1 MIKVSNNQYK
11 KCQSYLKGE
20 TTQAEMHVL
29 FQTYINNFGYSSWQ
43 HDPIDTLLQNFCREA
58 AWIIK

>member
-1 MIKVSNNQYK
+1 MIKVSSNQYK

-20 TTQAEMHVL
+20 TIQADMHVL
-29 FQTYINNFGYSSWQ
+29 FQTYIQEYINNFGYSSWQ

-58 AWIIK
+58 A